1 MAQTW
6 QSESGIGRRQTVLLL
21 VLMLGLALAVFLVKI
36 QVSPWYVNMSEDSA
50 LFAYGGQRI
59 VEGDLLYQGIWDTK
73 PPGVFYLNAFTIA
86 IGEGT
91 PWSIWWFELVWFTLT
106 SLILLWILTRLAGV
120 WPGLLATG
128 LFVFTALH
136 PSYVGTGNFT
146 EIYALLPQVL
156 TIGVAAAYFSSC
168 RGRWLAIVGLLTAA
182 AFLLKPTYI
191 ALGAAT
197 LLVAVMSRLLARE
210 HRTALIHALIWSA
223 GFLIPLAL
231 AAAYWAAAGALDEL
245 GSAVFKENVQYVR
258 EGFSLTSLVGTAR
271 KFLVEQ
277 PLASLT
283 ALTLAALV
291 VFLAESWPFRLRQWL
306 VRSESDVSRVGRLS
320 RRRWLLLAIF
330 LALPMEVA
338 FIAVSGRNFG
348 HYFITALPAMSVAC
362 AYLFE
367 SLGGGLRRHAE
378 FRPWLTVTT
387 TLILLLIAA
396 WGVEVLGK
404 ELPGRDDVADIF
416 IRPFSGGYL
425 SGELELYVLEHTDPE
440 DSIMAWGY
448 NPLVHFLTGRRAS
461 SRYLFHTQL
470 LAPSPGR
477 ADRFEQFM
485 IDLESDPP
493 ALVVAE
499 MDSPHRIPFFADPNF
514 DLCFFCVAEAEQE
527 LAKLNEYV
535 EANYSREGRVGG
547 WEVFLRR
554 E

>member
-1 MAQTW
+1 MAQAW
-6 QSESGIGRRQTVLLL
+6 QSDFGIGRRKTVFVL

-59 VEGDLLYQGIWDTK
+59 VEGELLYQGVWDTK
-73 PPGVFYLNAFTIA
+73 PPGIFYINALAIA

-91 PWSIWWFELVWFTLT
+91 PWSVWWFELVWFTFT
-106 SLILLWILTRLAGV
+106 SLILLWILTKLAGV
-120 WPGLLATG
+120 WSGLLATG

-136 PSYVGTGNFT
+136 PSYIGTGNFT
-146 EIYALLPQVL
+146 EVYALLPQVL
-156 TIGVAAAYFSSC
+156 TIGAAAAYFSSGK
-168 RGRWLAIVGLLTAA
+168 GRWLAIVGVLTAA

-197 LLVAVMSRLLARE
+197 FIVAMTSRLLAQER
-210 HRTALIHALIWSA
+210 RTALTHALICA
-223 GFLIPLAL
+223 TGFLIPLAL
-231 AAAYWAAAGALDEL
+231 AAAYWAAAGALDDL
-245 GSAVFKENVQYVR
+245 WSAVFIENVKYVR
-258 EGFSLTSLVGTAR
+258 EGFSLASLVGTAR
-271 KFLVEQ
+271 KFIVEQ
-277 PLASLT
+277 PLASL
-283 ALTLAALV
+283 AVLTLAALV
-291 VFLAESWPFRLRQWL
+291 IFLVDNWPFRLRQWL
-306 VRSESDVSRVGRLS
+306 VRSESDVNRFGGLS
-320 RRRWLLLAIF
+320 HRRWLLLTIF

-338 FIAVSGRNFG
+338 LIAASGRNFG

-367 SLGGGLRRHAE
+367 SLGRGLRRHAE
-378 FRPWLTVTT
+378 FSPWLTVTT

-396 WGVEVLGK
+396 WTVEVLGK

-425 SGELELYVLEHTDPE
+425 SGELELYVLENTDPD
-440 DSIMAWGY
+440 DSILAWGY

-477 ADRFEQFM
+477 ADRFDQFM

-493 ALVVAE
+493 ALVLAE
-499 MDSPHRIPFFADPNF
+499 VDSPHRIPFFADPNF

-535 EANYSREGRVGG
+535 EVNYSREGRVGD
-547 WEVFLRR
+547 WEVFRRR